1 MSYTQ
6 HIWRPSDIIT
16 ADRLNNIEEGIVSLG
31 HGKIKCIDNYYD
43 EPSGHHILD
52 ISIEEIY
59 QYVKDGYKVFFY
71 NEYPN
76 FLESGKTG
84 KMLCKLNY
92 VSFNPEDIWS
102 GGAEFSFGGN
112 TRWFYPNSSFP
123 GKLVWYYD

>member
-59 QYVKDGYKVFFY
+59 QYVKDGYQVLGDNRLPESKDKDILTKDALLKKPYAERMQLY
-71 NEYPN
+71 NE
-76 FLESGKTG
+76 
-84 KMLCKLNY
+84 
-92 VSFNPEDIWS
+92 NPE
-102 GGAEFSFGGN
+102 A
-112 TRWFYPNSSFP
+112 
-123 GKLVWYYD
+123 